1 MKNPLCHEG
10 LGTRWGLTGHHLTV
24 RKAFSMNVRKI
35 SAAAALLSLLLSAL
49 MGQAQNGPPPV
60 PWPKPYLVVEAWG
73 DRPYVADLYV
83 YDLNGK
89 RLQRLT
95 QEPLPSCYNPVL
107 SPDGSELVFTANAMN
122 LYALSLRYNLINA
135 LYVGTPGA
143 AAFSANGRRLAFVG
157 RTSEAD
163 PRASLYVSP
172 LYEEMKKT
180 PVAPIP
186 LDADPN
192 DIQDLTFS
200 PDRSPVLY
208 VQWKGDH
215 ADLRVC
221 DLATRTC
228 STLLSQ
234 PAASFYEPTFS
245 PDGKT
250 LLFVREDHE
259 VYSLMSLS
267 PMSLHPL
274 LRGLVVF
281 KTFPRGRD
289 LSMPTFTRDGKH
301 IVFSLGGVIG
311 WMGADGQNDE
321 DSAEGLSGPL
331 PVTDLPPLRGFD
343 KRARPA
349 RFRGA
354 PFDVGQNYVIY
365 TEWKNEKSALM
376 MVDLRTKT
384 IRKVPLAVSHLS
396 RALLV
401 E

>member
-1 MKNPLCHEG
+1 
-10 LGTRWGLTGHHLTV
+10 
-24 RKAFSMNVRKI
+24 MNVRKI
-35 SAAAALLSLLLSAL
+35 SAAAALLSLLLPAI
-49 MGQAQNGPPPV
+49 MAQAQNGPPPV

-73 DRPYVADLYV
+73 DRPYVSDLYV
-83 YDLNGK
+83 YDLNGR
-89 RLQRLT
+89 RLARLT

-122 LYALSLRYNLINA
+122 LYALSLRYYLINA

-143 AAFSANGRRLAFVG
+143 AAFSTDGRRIAFVG

-163 PRASLYVSP
+163 PRASLNVSP
-172 LYEEMKKT
+172 LYEEAEKK

-192 DIQDLTFS
+192 DVQDLTFS
-200 PDRSPVLY
+200 PGRSQIVY
-208 VQWKGDH
+208 TQWHGDK
-215 ADLRVC
+215 ADLKVC

-234 PAASFYEPTFS
+234 PGVSFYEPTFS

-250 LLFVREDHE
+250 LLFVREDVQ

-267 PMSLHPL
+267 LMSLRRPDKIPGVL
-274 LRGLVVF
+274 
-281 KTFPRGRD
+281 KMFPRGRE
-289 LSMPTFTRDGKH
+289 LSMPTFTRDGRH

-311 WMGADGQNDE
+311 WMSAAGGDSE
-321 DSAEGLSGPL
+321 ESAEGLSGPL
-331 PVTDLPPLRGFD
+331 PITGLPLQLD
-343 KRARPA
+343 IIDRPRPV

-354 PFDVGQNYVIY
+354 PFDVGQNFVVY
-365 TEWKNEKSALM
+365 TEWKDEKNAVM
-376 MVDLRTKT
+376 IVDLRTKA
-384 IRKVPLAVSHLS
+384 IRNVPITANHVGA
-396 RALLV
+396 ALLV